1 MHYVPPVRLVTTVE
15 PKTLKLM
22 TLLTLW
28 LAAQR
33 PAAKS

>member
-28 LAAQR
+28 LTAQR
-33 PAAKS
+33 PAANS

>member
-33 PAAKS
+33 PAANS

>member
-1 MHYVPPVRLVTTVE
+1 VTTIE

-33 PAAKS
+33 PAANS